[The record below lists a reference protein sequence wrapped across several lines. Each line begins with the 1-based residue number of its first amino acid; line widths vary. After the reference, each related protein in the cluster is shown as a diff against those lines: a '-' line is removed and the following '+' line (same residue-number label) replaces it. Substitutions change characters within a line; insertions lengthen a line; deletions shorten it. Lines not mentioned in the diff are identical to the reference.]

1 MTPLR
6 LQIIV
11 FTLTRIVINTA
22 HRMVY
27 PFLPVF
33 ARGLGV
39 DLVMISQAV
48 AARSLVGA
56 VGPFLA
62 SIADSGGRKLGILL
76 GLLVFSVSAFL
87 VIGWPIY
94 PVFVLVLILT
104 FLGKYIFDPSLQA
117 YLGEHIPYKQRGRVL
132 ALIEIG
138 WSLSFMLGV
147 PLMGFLIARNGW
159 QAPFMVV
166 GLLGLVSLT
175 SLARMLP
182 KDPARDGRDTGL
194 RRNLG
199 AVLTNPPALSGLI
212 MGLLLNTANE
222 VITLFFGVWMEDS
235 FGLRIAALG
244 AASAVLG
251 FSELSGEGLT
261 AVLVDRIGKTRAVTI
276 GLIVNCAAS
285 LALPLVGRSV
295 PGALAGLFFFYL
307 SFEFAIVSS
316 IPIMSEVVPS
326 ARATLMA
333 SYAGSL
339 SLGRTAGALLATP
352 LYRLGFGW
360 NCLAA
365 VAFNLLA
372 LLALNKLRLGL
383 VEKEAGGAIHD
394 SRAT

>member
-1 MTPLR
+1 VKPLR

-11 FTLTRIVINTA
+11 FTLTRIVLNTA

-39 DLVMISQAV
+39 DLVVISQAV
-48 AARSLVGA
+48 AARSLIGA
-56 VGPFLA
+56 TGPFLA
-62 SIADSGGRKLGILL
+62 SIADSGGRKLGILI
-76 GLLVFSVSAFL
+76 GLSVFSLSAFL
-87 VIGWPIY
+87 VVGWPIF

-104 FLGKYIFDPSLQA
+104 VLGKYIFDPSLQA
-117 YLGEHIPYKQRGRVL
+117 YLGEHIPYKQRGTVL

-147 PLMGFLIARNGW
+147 PLMGFLIARYGW
-159 QAPFMVV
+159 QAPYTLLGF
-166 GLLGLVSLT
+166 LGLVSLIG
-175 SLARMLP
+175 LAWLLP
-182 KDPARDGRDTGL
+182 KDPARNGKDTGL

-199 AVLTNPPALSGLI
+199 AVLTSLPGLSGLI
-212 MGLLLNTANE
+212 MGLLLSIANE
-222 VITLFFGVWMEDS
+222 VINLVFGVWMEDS
-235 FGLRIAALG
+235 FGLKIAALG
-244 AASAVLG
+244 AASAVIG
-251 FSELSGEGLT
+251 FSELGGEGLT
-261 AVLVDRIGKTRAVTI
+261 AALVDRIGKTRAVTI
-276 GLIVNCAAS
+276 GLIVNCAAA

-307 SFEFAIVSS
+307 SFEFTIVSS

-333 SYAGSL
+333 SYGAAL
-339 SLGRTAGALLATP
+339 SLGRTGGALLATP

-360 NCLAA
+360 SCLAA

-372 LLALNKLRLGL
+372 LVALNRLRHGL
-383 VEKEAGGAIHD
+383 RENEAVV
-394 SRAT
+394 RLPNQE